1 MPGWSPTTSSPP
13 AAYDYG
19 TLSLGA
25 TPSVTFTLANSGGS
39 ASGALAVALDNMTGT
54 AFSIP
59 AGGDHCSG
67 RSLGPN
73 KSCTVTVQF
82 APTATGVVTA
92 SLKATGAKPAGTAT
106 DALSGTG
113 AQTVPGAPTGVKA
126 TATNAGATVSW
137 TPPDNGGSAI
147 VGDFVTIFSG
157 STQVGFRTSRGCCV
171 TGAAVT
177 GLTNGT
183 TYTFTVS
190 AFNVLGAGP
199 SQPPPTR
206 SPPPSHSSASFVQQ
220 VRAPGSD
227 ATAGR
232 ERPLLRETDTWC

>member
-1 MPGWSPTTSSPP
+1 MVGVVGLWAVVATAPAATSPMLGWSPTTSSPP

-113 AQTVPGAPTGVKA
+113 AQTVPGAPTGVMA
-126 TATNAGATVSW
+126 TATNAGAIVSW

-147 VGDFVTIFSG
+147 VGDTVTIFSG
-157 STQVGFRTSRGCCV
+157 GTPVGFTAVIGCCA
-171 TGAAVT
+171 TSAAVT

-190 AFNVLGAGP
+190 ARNVLGAGP
-199 SQPPPTR
+199 
-206 SPPPSHSSASFVQQ
+206 PS
-220 VRAPGSD
+220 APSN
-227 ATAGR
+227 AVTPAV
-232 ERPLLRETDTWC
+232 PQ